1 MGPDIK
7 RFEGYVP
14 YTWMADTIIR
24 PDGYYKLS
32 AVRLFGYPNW
42 ICARES
48 GVSEVMWSYFLNGK
62 NSFSELVMSHVCD
75 RFAIPASLVKDV
87 HRYQQIEWM
96 RRNGQSDEPCNIP
109 SHYAHYFEEVNLER
123 LKRFRD
129 KSHPRMQALYDERR
143 KRGGRFSENVAIKA
157 GRVAE
162 MQKYIEE
169 RDAERKRLEAEA
181 VASLE
186 ADDPGWERPSEVL
199 PSPSKSKSATKL
211 VRR

>member
-1 MGPDIK
+1 MGPDVK

-24 PDGYYKLS
+24 KDGNYKLS
-32 AVRLFGYPNW
+32 AIRLFGYPAW
-42 ICARES
+42 ICARETGIS
-48 GVSEVMWSYFLNGK
+48 DVMWSNFLNGK
-62 NSFSELVMSHVCD
+62 KCFSEILMSHVCD

-87 HRYQQIEWM
+87 HKYQQIEWL
-96 RRNGQSDEPCNIP
+96 RRNGQSDAPCNIP
-109 SHYAHYFEEVNLER
+109 SHYAHYFEEVDLER

-143 KRGGRFSENVAIKA
+143 KRGGKLSENAITNTN
-157 GRVAE
+157 RVAE

-186 ADDPGWERPSEVL
+186 AEDFDGERSAEVL
-199 PSPSKSKSATKL
+199 PSTPKRKPATRL
-211 VRR
+211 VRK